1 MTYQARNNCVFWS
14 ANAAST
20 LSPNSVNPFTKSVSR
35 RAAVFVD
42 QKTYKL
48 KNSYRT
54 DPSPLQVILGT
65 ALVVRNSPLPVEY
78 VRVLVELQD
87 PVTARQYHCDRLKL
101 CREYPYYSFE
111 YSDIVIELL
120 NDRCQFVT
128 KPLLIEC
135 PVLSRSVTSAHV
147 IECQTIQKKKKM
159 LSDIMTCWRNLFQ
172 HGTRPAGTGTDEEK
186 RLELAFIP
194 TQIQRFDDD
203 NDPDYSDDDLHE
215 MDWYDPLDLY

>member
-1 MTYQARNNCVFWS
+1 MSYQVRTNCVYWS
-14 ANAAST
+14 ENAAMAQKSP
-20 LSPNSVNPFTKSVSR
+20 LSNS
-35 RAAVFVD
+35 VFVD

-65 ALVVRNSPLPVEY
+65 ALVVKNSPLPIEY
-78 VRVLVELQD
+78 IRVLFELQE
-87 PVTARQYHCDRLKL
+87 PLTTRQYHSEWFKL
-101 CREYPYYSFE
+101 CRETPYYGIG
-111 YSDIVIELL
+111 DTADVLIELL
-120 NDRCQFVT
+120 NDRGQFVT

-135 PVLSRSVTSAHV
+135 PVLSRNPDI
-147 IECQTIQKKKKM
+147 IECRMIQKNKK
-159 LSDIMTCWRNLFQ
+159 LLGDIMTCWRNLFQ
-172 HGTRPAGTGTDEEK
+172 DGTRQPGTRTDEEK

-215 MDWYDPLDLY
+215 MDWYDPLNLY